1 MGACSTF
8 SLKKNVSVTSR
19 SVTNWKFRIAACTSW
34 RKAFDRSNIDLV
46 ARDPGLSTRSFL
58 PHFLSISTH
67 HFGHWL
73 QETLHHLPSNAYQTF
88 HNRLQPWEL
97 WEEPAFFSF
106 FQINSGRDVNDSY
119 CHHECKVK
127 QVGAPS
133 LRYRSRISG
142 VSRWYIR
149 IIQWYIHVSNWFIR
163 YIPDRTIVNAVV
175 SLASIPLIS
184 AVVRVHRQTPVY
196 QSLQHILSW

>member
-1 MGACSTF
+1 MFDINKTEKKCTRFYSKETVQNVHFMWANYYRSVYGRMFNVF
-8 SLKKNVSVTSR
+8 SEKNVSVTRR
-19 SVTNWKFRIAACTSW
+19 SVTNWKFR
-34 RKAFDRSNIDLV
+34 AFDRSNIDLV
-46 ARDPGLSTRSFL
+46 ARNPGLSTRSFL

-73 QETLHHLPSNAYQTF
+73 QETLDHLPSNAYQTF

-133 LRYRSRISG
+133 LR
-142 VSRWYIR
+142 VS
-149 IIQWYIHVSNWFIR
+149 
-163 YIPDRTIVNAVV
+163 
-175 SLASIPLIS
+175 
-184 AVVRVHRQTPVY
+184 
-196 QSLQHILSW
+196 

>member
-1 MGACSTF
+1 MSNEVRGLILIRLKKNVRAFIQKRRYKMFILCKQIITVQYMGACSTF
-8 SLKKNVSVTSR
+8 SLKKNVSVTRR
-19 SVTNWKFRIAACTSW
+19 SVTHWKFRIAACTSW

-46 ARDPGLSTRSFL
+46 ARDPGISTRSFL

-133 LRYRSRISG
+133 LR
-142 VSRWYIR
+142 VS
-149 IIQWYIHVSNWFIR
+149 
-163 YIPDRTIVNAVV
+163 
-175 SLASIPLIS
+175 
-184 AVVRVHRQTPVY
+184 
-196 QSLQHILSW
+196 